1 MWMPPTIKLT
11 QTWALR
17 EGPFPYAKRGDP
29 ACPTTKNNNPMTRNG
44 PKSANSASGESV
56 PTVPAPFSGVLNA
69 QANSGSRKL
78 KQHCERWLAVHK
90 TKIRHST
97 YLTYRSAVDK
107 HTLPAFGHL
116 TLRRLR
122 AQDLDAFYA
131 RKMEEGLSSSR
142 IGAIHIVISMA
153 LQEAVRWRLIAR
165 NVSEDVSPP
174 HDTHPHE
181 MQTLSPEQAQK
192 LLDAAKG
199 YRLEALLTLAL
210 ATGMRRGE
218 LLALRWQDID
228 FKNRS
233 LSVQR
238 SVSRFPGG
246 HRVSEPKTASGKRS
260 ITLPPFVIEALQQQ
274 RIRQLET
281 KLKAGPAWEE
291 HDLVF
296 CNIYGRFL
304 NSASLY
310 DLFTSLVKKAG
321 LPHMRFHDLRHSAAT
336 ILLAMNVPVKVIQE
350 LLGHSSITTTLN
362 VYGHVLPSMQEEA
375 MDKME
380 HLFGKDEHGNPGQG

>member
-1 MWMPPTIKLT
+1 M
-11 QTWALR
+11 
-17 EGPFPYAKRGDP
+17 
-29 ACPTTKNNNPMTRNG
+29 
-44 PKSANSASGESV
+44 
-56 PTVPAPFSGVLNA
+56 
-69 QANSGSRKL
+69 
-78 KQHCERWLAVHK
+78 
-90 TKIRHST
+90 
-97 YLTYRSAVDK
+97 
-107 HTLPAFGHL
+107 
-116 TLRRLR
+116 
-122 AQDLDAFYA
+122 
-131 RKMEEGLSSSR
+131 
-142 IGAIHIVISMA
+142 
-153 LQEAVRWRLIAR
+153 
-165 NVSEDVSPP
+165 
-174 HDTHPHE
+174 
-181 MQTLSPEQAQK
+181 
-192 LLDAAKG
+192 
-199 YRLEALLTLAL
+199 LAL

-238 SVSRFPGG
+238 SVSRLPGG
-246 HRVSEPKTASGKRS
+246 HRVSEPKTASGKRRIS
-260 ITLPPFVIEALQQQ
+260 LPPFVIEALQQQ

-310 DLFTSLVKKAG
+310 EFFTSLVKKAG

-336 ILLAMNVPVKVIQE
+336 ILMAMKVPVKVIQE
-350 LLGHSSITTTLN
+350 LLGHSNITITLN

-380 HLFGKDEHGNPGQG
+380 RLFGKDERGKKIRSGMSSFDDNSRSSTVKTTVNCLFCYEGINDGARRGGC